1 LTELYKKTIA
11 NRMRLASYK
20 RQECNIFLR
29 DVQIFKI
36 VELTLKEEAHERKMK
51 DGNEKLESRGYPMVR
66 TALSYFY

>member
-1 LTELYKKTIA
+1 
-11 NRMRLASYK
+11 M
-20 RQECNIFLR
+20 R